1 MADEMPLQNG
11 PDAVVAMLRSHEA
24 RIAKLEAADQTTTL
38 KRLTTS
44 ATTSALIF
52 GLILTIASLWDVFV
66 SKPEADRI
74 ARISQFNQAVNS
86 AAKTRQELAQA
97 LNQSADPNYQLAV
110 QSAATPRILTDVS
123 TARAM
128 LRDLTDADVGIPQL
142 IVLISESFTTGDM
155 VAAKDFVGRAVG
167 KTDATPYLRSEAK
180 RYEGKLNFATGSPGA
195 GRQSYQEAL
204 NLLGTTPG
212 AEGQVAYDRGDL
224 ALAEF
229 FAGSCDNAT
238 ADFTSFVAA
247 VHAPG
252 VGLQVRR
259 QLAAT
264 ASNQLG
270 QMQGSKCPL
279 PPNLSA
285 LLAD

>member
-1 MADEMPLQNG
+1 
-11 PDAVVAMLRSHEA
+11 
-24 RIAKLEAADQTTTL
+24 
-38 KRLTTS
+38 
-44 ATTSALIF
+44 
-52 GLILTIASLWDVFV
+52 
-66 SKPEADRI
+66 
-74 ARISQFNQAVNS
+74 
-86 AAKTRQELAQA
+86 
-97 LNQSADPNYQLAV
+97 
-110 QSAATPRILTDVS
+110 
-123 TARAM
+123 
-128 LRDLTDADVGIPQL
+128 
-142 IVLISESFTTGDM
+142 M